1 MYQCFLS
8 THNSVASCAGQQ
20 RRKAQNASNL
30 KTPPQQKI
38 TKQNSA
44 IAAVTILA
52 APALVNLLNE
62 PSAVAALSCSRIV
75 LWRQRSDAKNIGQQP
90 HLPLKLACEKPPVVM
105 VAASVAGFYASQ
117 RVDQYPAEV
126 AGGHAVMIDR
136 PDVVIH
142 GTDQISA

>member
-8 THNSVASCAGQQ
+8 THNSVASRAGQQ

-30 KTPPQQKI
+30 KTTPQQKI

-75 LWRQRSDAKNIGQQP
+75 LWRQRFVP
-90 HLPLKLACEKPPVVM
+90 TRRT
-105 VAASVAGFYASQ
+105 SVSNL
-117 RVDQYPAEV
+117 
-126 AGGHAVMIDR
+126 
-136 PDVVIH
+136 
-142 GTDQISA
+142 ISR